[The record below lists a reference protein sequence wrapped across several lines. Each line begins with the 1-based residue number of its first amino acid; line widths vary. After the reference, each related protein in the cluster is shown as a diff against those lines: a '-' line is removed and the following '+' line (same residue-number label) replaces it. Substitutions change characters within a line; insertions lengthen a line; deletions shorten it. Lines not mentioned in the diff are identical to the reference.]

1 MLILKE
7 YNLAL
12 TSSRLAILTHLGVG
26 FVKTLCLCTMIS
38 FLVGLPPLI
47 EKSPHVA
54 LLNRA
59 DSDMLQFMQYN
70 INQCDASKGETYRLA
85 KEFGQKL
92 IDNTKE
98 VFGNLR
104 CTKMVGALAFC
115 LFMFIINACFCF
127 WSYFPNCATHRS
139 YREGQIC
146 RTRSHAGMAGDLQTT
161 SS

>member
-1 MLILKE
+1 MSVAMLILKE

-54 LLNRA
+54 LLNWA

-70 INQCDASKGETYRLA
+70 INQCDASKGATYRLA

-127 WSYFPNCATHRS
+127 
-139 YREGQIC
+139 
-146 RTRSHAGMAGDLQTT
+146 
-161 SS
+161 